1 LNMMLSLVRRGLSA
15 ALLALPLLG
24 LHLPAAA
31 QSPDLSPEQ
40 AGRPRSQPV
49 PEALKLLPKD
59 FKFVKDGVLTV
70 GTTTGRLPFG
80 AYALDNK
87 TPVGNAPDIAQ
98 LVADS
103 LGRKLELV
111 SVAWADWPLGL
122 QSGKFDVVISNV
134 TVTEERK
141 EKFDFSTYRNDTLG
155 FYVPAN
161 SKIAAI
167 KEPKDVAGLRVIVG
181 SATNQEQI
189 LLRWNQQNVAAGLK
203 PVEVQYYDDDVVLYL
218 ALLSG
223 RADAYLA
230 PNGIAAHNARDG
242 RTKLVGTFSGGW
254 PQTAEIAVTSRK
266 GSGIAEAIT
275 AALNAQIANGNY
287 NKALVRWNLQSEA
300 IALAR
305 TNPPGLPRK

>member
-1 LNMMLSLVRRGLSA
+1 MINRKTFLAS
-15 ALLALPLLG
+15 LLA
-24 LHLPAAA
+24 AAA
-31 QSPDLSPEQ
+31 MGAIAQAVDLSPEQ
-40 AGRPRSQPV
+40 PGRPRAQPV

-80 AYALDNK
+80 AYATDNK

-103 LGRKLELV
+103 LGRKLELI

-122 QSGKFDVVISNV
+122 QSGKFDLVISNV

-141 EKFDFSTYRNDTLG
+141 EKFDFSTYRNDQLG
-155 FYVPAN
+155 IYVKSD
-161 SKIAAI
+161 SKITAI
-167 KEPKDVAGLRVIVG
+167 KEPKDVAGLKVIV
-181 SATNQEQI
+181 SAGTNQEQI
-189 LLRWNQQNVAAGLK
+189 LLRWNQQNIAAGLK
-203 PVEVQYYDDDVVLYL
+203 PVEIQYYDDDVVLYL
-218 ALLSG
+218 ALASG

-242 RTKLVGTFSGGW
+242 KTKLVGSFSGGW
-254 PQTAEIAVTSRK
+254 PLTAEIAVTARK
-266 GSGIAEAIT
+266 GSGIADAVT

-300 IALAR
+300 IAQAR
-305 TNPPGLPRK
+305 TNPPGLPKK

>member
-1 LNMMLSLVRRGLSA
+1 MTTRLHFIKILLGALAVA
-15 ALLALPLLG
+15 ALALP
-24 LHLPAAA
+24 LPAAA
-31 QSPDLSPEQ
+31 QAPDLSPEQ
-40 AGRPRSQPV
+40 PGRPRSQPV
-49 PEALKLLPKD
+49 PEAIKLIGKD
-59 FKFVKDGVLTV
+59 FKFAKDGVLTV

-141 EKFDFSTYRNDTLG
+141 EKFDFSTYRNDQLG
-155 FYVPAN
+155 IYVPTN
-161 SKIAAI
+161 SKITAV
-167 KEPKDVAGLRVIVG
+167 KEAKDVAGLKVIVG
-181 SATNQEQI
+181 ASTNQEQI
-189 LLRWNQQNVAAGLK
+189 LLRWNQQNIAAGLK
-203 PVEVQYYDDDVVLYL
+203 PVEIQYYDDDVVLYL
-218 ALLSG
+218 ALASG

-242 RTKLVGTFSGGW
+242 KTRLVGTFSGGW
-254 PQTAEIAVTSRK
+254 PLTAEIAVTSRK
-266 GSGIAEAIT
+266 GSGIADAIT
-275 AALNAQIANGNY
+275 VALNQQIKNGNY
-287 NKALVRWNLQSEA
+287 AKALERWNLQSEG
-300 IALAR
+300 IQLAR
-305 TNPPGLPRK
+305 TNPPGLPKK